1 MVQVRADEM
10 MNSLTPISSLSE
22 SLDALLR
29 GTADRGEEA
38 SAEASREVIDAVDA
52 IKRRSLGLMT
62 FVDRYRQFAD
72 LPRPVLRPVRLSEVI
87 RSIERLLTATLMD
100 KNIAYSSAIDPID
113 LKVSA
118 DPALLEHRLLKLLHN

>member
-1 MVQVRADEM
+1 M

-29 GTADRGEEA
+29 GTADRGEGA

-62 FVDRYRQFAD
+62 FVDRYGNSPIFRA
-72 LPRPVLRPVRLSEVI
+72 LCCGRCGCPR
-87 RSIERLLTATLMD
+87 
-100 KNIAYSSAIDPID
+100 
-113 LKVSA
+113 
-118 DPALLEHRLLKLLHN
+118 